1 MGEPGYEKPYIDE
14 NGNQQGGK
22 FKIGNGLNKWSELP
36 YFATEIEYIT
46 ILDSLPENGNYNQ
59 IYRVNNQFY
68 IWNEEKFE
76 LLNQSDIDDKN
87 NIIITNRL
95 PEEGDENKIYRIN
108 QTFYFWN
115 TEEKRFEFLT
125 QVTSSDG
132 SIILPQKDYIITVE
146 DFPEVGDENVL
157 YKLSQD
163 QALYHFNSINQEY
176 EIVNNN
182 QEVLEQILELKNID
196 NSLFNSVEEI
206 NTNITSLY
214 SADEEINAHFIT
226 IEEDL
231 TNLSLETRNDIDNL
245 KSKDQSLEE
254 QISSLNNKD
263 NEILEEISNK
273 VTYFEENINTLS
285 QDILNN
291 SISINELSANIENEI
306 NTLKESIGS
315 INFDNEF
322 EQIQQ
327 EIDEIKLNT
336 NSITTFSSITDFPAI
351 GDDEKLYKDLST
363 QIIYYWNSNENNYQT
378 IEVDIPD
385 SEGINNIVIVDELPL
400 TGQSDFLYKVKESQ
414 KFFYWNENLSA
425 FFPLASISL
434 EDLPEVKGG
443 IEVYNNLEDL
453 PESGVSDILY
463 KVLENE
469 KVYTWNGTSGTY
481 KPVGNIESSGGGSVI
496 VYDTLADFPE
506 IGEVFNLYRA
516 LDTQLLYIYNPNTKI
531 YDLLGQGN
539 GTGAEEGYNIS
550 LQRKNDY
557 LFAVTKNDAAE
568 LRFIYTSIDSEGIP
582 DGPGLATLFINDVR
596 KASYAIPQGKEESL
610 DISKLLSLG
619 TNSIILKIENSEGAE
634 KAKELRWQ
642 ITLVDL
648 TISTSVAPMTTQST
662 EVLIPIEIQGT
673 GTKTIRYYLD
683 GKEINHET
691 VTVDNVPYRLPVQP
705 AGPHI
710 IEIQAECEVN
720 NITIYSNVIT
730 LGMMFTDDHMVNT
743 QILSTFNQKK
753 VKQGEIIEIP
763 YLVYNPLLET
773 SQIVQSIYYENGE
786 LFAEPKV
793 LYKSRTPDS
802 WIIQNYPSG
811 KITFEMIAYSANTEQ
826 NYRIAFEVEV
836 EPVEF
841 DLETI
846 RDNSL
851 IFEFSAE
858 GRSNAEENPNQ
869 WSYYS
874 PITDET
880 YIGSFERF
888 AWASSDGWIT
898 SDYGE
903 TALRLLPKNKFT
915 IPFYPF
921 KEDKLSTGFTLEM
934 ELETRDV
941 ANQDTTVLSCFS
953 DGIGFQVGAQ
963 QVFFNTSLSE
973 TSMYF
978 KEDERVRITIVVE
991 PMTSGSR
998 VVYMFINGIIC
1009 STIQYDANDHTKQTT
1024 PVPITIGSDE
1034 CGLDLYKI
1042 RFYLRNFN
1050 FREQIE
1056 NYICDR
1062 PTVAER
1068 IALKQKND
1076 IYDIS
1081 RNITIGSLPPE
1092 IPYLVL
1098 QSDSLPQSKEDSEKK
1113 KGRAMYFVDKLNPK
1127 RSFSAQ
1133 GVDISV
1139 QGTSSAGY
1147 PIKNFKV
1154 KFKKGIIYND
1164 GSTASGY
1171 PIVNED
1177 DLVSECLC
1185 LKADYASSEQANNVV
1200 LVDYYDELVRD
1211 YFLTPP
1217 QEENPKVRT
1226 GISGRPIVVF
1236 WENTV
1241 TGEIKFQGQYNMN
1254 NDKSNENVFGFDR
1267 EKYPR
1272 LECWEFCNN
1281 TSNLC
1286 LFKDSDYEKTYIDS
1300 TTGEEK
1306 LSWKSDFEARYPDLD
1321 DPYSDYTQLK
1331 RLTDWIVSTRQD
1343 LATNNLLTDPET
1355 GENIIKT
1362 YNDISYDKDTAE
1374 YRLAKF
1380 KNEFDNYL
1388 IKDPVIFYY
1397 IFTEVFLMIDSRAKN
1412 MFLTTF
1418 DGEHWFPIPYDFDTA
1433 IGINNEGKLVFDY
1446 DLEDTDKIG
1455 NNEGKLVGVY
1465 NGQESALWINVRDA
1479 FKQEIRAMYAELRA
1493 NGRDEDNDIP
1503 GKFSFEVINE
1513 KMNAHQQNCW
1523 PENIWNEDAKLKYVD
1538 VFLNTGKNYLE
1549 MCQGNK
1555 KTQREWWLFNT
1566 FKYRDSKYRAGD
1578 AVKGSKYEAD
1588 LRIYR
1593 PGSITV
1599 TPYQHLWPRIDYTRS
1614 EAYMAIK
1621 KGKKNIPVL
1630 LENRM
1635 DYANDTETYIASSDR
1650 ISSFGDLSHLMA
1662 GTVDFSAASK
1672 LQNIILGSHEEGYEN
1687 VNLSSL
1693 TLGNNRLLNYLN
1705 VENCTALT
1713 SSIDASQCFNLE
1725 TVDAIG
1731 SNLTSITLPEGG
1743 HLKDLN
1749 LPETIIDITI
1759 KNQHMIDNF
1768 NIKKVYN
1775 SQSEKDEYA
1784 NLTTIVID
1792 DVPNLPIE
1800 DLLLDSPK
1808 LNCVRIVNTSWN
1820 VSSEQALKD
1829 IYDKITQ
1836 DFFMGKDANNKLTDD
1851 AILTGEVHID
1861 KISDEFLEIL
1871 NDRFP
1876 ELVIYEQGKAKFF
1889 IRYLNYDKT
1898 LLHKQAVAMGG
1909 NAIDPVTAGIIETPT
1924 QPGTEDT
1931 KYEYS
1936 HWSSLPTNVTGPQ
1949 NIIAQYDTYYRVQF
1963 LNGDN
1968 NVVNTQWIIKN
1979 GNAVDP
1985 ILSQEIEIPEKTSDV
2000 KYHYGFLRWVEDFSV
2015 ITGPLDVTSEYSHY
2029 LREYTVKFYNDKE
2042 LLQESQF
2049 YYGSNAEY
2057 HGNTSEIKKTIA
2069 NEPSPYYTFSHW
2081 SPALT
2086 EPIEGETSFYAQY
2099 LFDGYIKDSW
2109 STIAANV
2116 AEGDLSAYGY
2126 SGKKTLN
2133 LNYTYEGQNYQE
2145 TIDLEIIDKN
2155 HDVLENG
2162 IDKASLTFKGELSI
2176 KGPINKTSKEY
2187 QGNNNRNAGGWTLC
2201 DMRKWL
2207 NEDFFNNLPSDLK
2220 ASIKAVKKIS
2230 DDGLGNQGDLASHLL
2245 ETVDKIFIPSLEELN
2260 ISRNDFTVLGQ
2271 GDSYVMFTDASSR
2284 KTDYPYWTR
2293 STYPIQHLWCIIDGG
2308 GFEYFAGGNS
2318 SYKVVFCFCV

>member
-1 MGEPGYEKPYIDE
+1 MEEQKP
-14 NGNQQGGK
+14 
-22 FKIGNGLNKWSELP
+22 S
-36 YFATEIEYIT
+36 
-46 ILDSLPENGNYNQ
+46 
-59 IYRVNNQFY
+59 
-68 IWNEEKFE
+68 
-76 LLNQSDIDDKN
+76 
-87 NIIITNRL
+87 IIIV
-95 PEEGDENKIYRIN
+95 D
-108 QTFYFWN
+108 
-115 TEEKRFEFLT
+115 
-125 QVTSSDG
+125 
-132 SIILPQKDYIITVE
+132 IL
-146 DFPEVGDENVL
+146 PEVGEADAIYKKSDTQTLWHWRTDTESWEAVNYNSSLLTEVEELKADLAESLENIKDIDEKIDGVNVSISNFEGEMNEISVNINSKIDEVNTKIQEQNEL
-157 YKLSQD
+157 IDSKIEEQNSSIQLLINQ
-163 QALYHFNSINQEY
+163 QNESINT
-176 EIVNNN
+176 
-182 QEVLEQILELKNID
+182 K
-196 NSLFNSVEEI
+196 
-206 NTNITSLY
+206 
-214 SADEEINAHFIT
+214 
-226 IEEDL
+226 IEEQ
-231 TNLSLETRNDIDNL
+231 NETIN
-245 KSKDQSLEE
+245 SKIEE
-254 QISSLNNKD
+254 QNTT
-263 NEILEEISNK
+263 ISNK
-273 VTYFEENINTLS
+273 IDEQNVSIEQQLNDQNSNIQSQLEQQNLTFQASLENM
-285 QDILNN
+285 QKYVDD
-291 SISINELSANIENEI
+291 SANEVREEF
-306 NTLKESIGS
+306 NTLKDNVLNTTESIYA
-315 INFDNEF
+315 
-322 EQIQQ
+322 
-327 EIDEIKLNT
+327 
-336 NSITTFSSITDFPAI
+336 TDTVMSFPLV
-351 GDDEKLYKDLST
+351 GEDRKLYKALDT
-363 QIIYYWNSNENNYQT
+363 QKIYYWDSNTSTYELLKAEA
-378 IEVDIPD
+378 IDI
-385 SEGINNIVIVDELPL
+385 
-400 TGQSDFLYKVKESQ
+400 
-414 KFFYWNENLSA
+414 
-425 FFPLASISL
+425 
-434 EDLPEVKGG
+434 PEVKGG
-443 IEVYNNLEDL
+443 IEVIPKEESL
-453 PESGVSDILY
+453 PLIGESDMLY
-463 KVLENE
+463 KTLSDE
-469 KVYTWNGTSGTY
+469 KVWTWN
-481 KPVGNIESSGGGSVI
+481 ESTNEYVEISAGGSSSVAGGSII

-506 IGEVFNLYRA
+506 VGEVFNLYRA
-516 LDTQLLYIYNPNTKI
+516 LDTQLLYIYNPTTKI

-539 GTGAEEGYNIS
+539 SSSIEEGYNIS

-557 LFAVTKNDAAE
+557 LFAVTKNDLAE

-582 DGPGLATLFINDVR
+582 DGPGLATLYINDVK
-596 KASYAIPQGKEESL
+596 KASYAITQGKEEAL
-610 DISKLLSLG
+610 DISKLLALG
-619 TNSIILKIENSEGAE
+619 VNSIILKIENSEGEE

-662 EVLIPIEIQGT
+662 EVLIPIQIQGT

-683 GKEINHET
+683 GEEINHET

-720 NITIYSNVIT
+720 NITIYSNIIT
-730 LGMMFTDDHMVNT
+730 LGMMFTDDHMVDT

-841 DLETI
+841 NLEI
-846 RDNSL
+846 IKDDSL

-880 YIGSFERF
+880 YTGNFERF

-898 SDYGE
+898 SSYGE
-903 TALRLLPKNKFT
+903 TALRLLPKNKFI

-978 KEDERVRITIVVE
+978 KEDERVRITIIVE

-1009 STIQYDANDHTKQTT
+1009 STIQYDANDHTKQTI

-1042 RFYLRNFN
+1042 RFYIRNFN

-1113 KGRAMYFVDKLNPK
+1113 KGRTMYFVDKLNPK

-1343 LATNNLLTDPET
+1343 LATNNPLTDPET

-1621 KGKKNIPVL
+1621 KGKKNIL
-1630 LENRM
+1630 L
-1635 DYANDTETYIASSDR
+1635 
-1650 ISSFGDLSHLMA
+1650 
-1662 GTVDFSAASK
+1662 K
-1672 LQNIILGSHEEGYEN
+1672 
-1687 VNLSSL
+1687 
-1693 TLGNNRLLNYLN
+1693 
-1705 VENCTALT
+1705 
-1713 SSIDASQCFNLE
+1713 
-1725 TVDAIG
+1725 
-1731 SNLTSITLPEGG
+1731 
-1743 HLKDLN
+1743 
-1749 LPETIIDITI
+1749 
-1759 KNQHMIDNF
+1759 
-1768 NIKKVYN
+1768 
-1775 SQSEKDEYA
+1775 
-1784 NLTTIVID
+1784 
-1792 DVPNLPIE
+1792 
-1800 DLLLDSPK
+1800 
-1808 LNCVRIVNTSWN
+1808 
-1820 VSSEQALKD
+1820 
-1829 IYDKITQ
+1829 
-1836 DFFMGKDANNKLTDD
+1836 
-1851 AILTGEVHID
+1851 
-1861 KISDEFLEIL
+1861 
-1871 NDRFP
+1871 
-1876 ELVIYEQGKAKFF
+1876 
-1889 IRYLNYDKT
+1889 
-1898 LLHKQAVAMGG
+1898 
-1909 NAIDPVTAGIIETPT
+1909 
-1924 QPGTEDT
+1924 
-1931 KYEYS
+1931 
-1936 HWSSLPTNVTGPQ
+1936 
-1949 NIIAQYDTYYRVQF
+1949 
-1963 LNGDN
+1963 
-1968 NVVNTQWIIKN
+1968 
-1979 GNAVDP
+1979 
-1985 ILSQEIEIPEKTSDV
+1985 
-2000 KYHYGFLRWVEDFSV
+2000 
-2015 ITGPLDVTSEYSHY
+2015 
-2029 LREYTVKFYNDKE
+2029 
-2042 LLQESQF
+2042 
-2049 YYGSNAEY
+2049 
-2057 HGNTSEIKKTIA
+2057 
-2069 NEPSPYYTFSHW
+2069 
-2081 SPALT
+2081 
-2086 EPIEGETSFYAQY
+2086 
-2099 LFDGYIKDSW
+2099 
-2109 STIAANV
+2109 
-2116 AEGDLSAYGY
+2116 
-2126 SGKKTLN
+2126 
-2133 LNYTYEGQNYQE
+2133 
-2145 TIDLEIIDKN
+2145 
-2155 HDVLENG
+2155 
-2162 IDKASLTFKGELSI
+2162 
-2176 KGPINKTSKEY
+2176 
-2187 QGNNNRNAGGWTLC
+2187 
-2201 DMRKWL
+2201 
-2207 NEDFFNNLPSDLK
+2207 
-2220 ASIKAVKKIS
+2220 
-2230 DDGLGNQGDLASHLL
+2230 
-2245 ETVDKIFIPSLEELN
+2245 
-2260 ISRNDFTVLGQ
+2260 
-2271 GDSYVMFTDASSR
+2271 
-2284 KTDYPYWTR
+2284 
-2293 STYPIQHLWCIIDGG
+2293 
-2308 GFEYFAGGNS
+2308 
-2318 SYKVVFCFCV
+2318 